1 MRASAFKIFILALGL
16 LFLATSCLLTRE
28 DLYDK
33 FGEDPTQQGTTS
45 PTPGIS
51 VDIGDGLIT
60 KEGPVTPG
68 SDSFTMVLDTQ
79 PTATVTIGPIISN
92 DTGEVTV
99 FPSSLTFTASNWD
112 IPQTV
117 TVTGVDDAIVD
128 GMRSVLIDLGIAS
141 GGDYGGINPG
151 DVTVHNLDDDN
162 TSTQEVI
169 LLPGDGL
176 ITREHPTTP
185 LSDSFQVVLSST
197 PTANVTIGTITST
210 DTGEVTVTPSS
221 LTFTASNW
229 DIPQTVTV
237 TGVDD
242 SDADGMVSV
251 TVNLGSCAS
260 SDPSWNGLGVAPVI
274 VHNLDD
280 DKPKGITVVA
290 GSSMLV
296 SENGGFSSFQIV
308 LDARPSANVTIPI
321 SSSDITEGT
330 VSTGSLVFSTA
341 NWATPQTVTVTGV
354 DDFEVDGNM
363 GFNAVIGAASSTD
376 SVYNGM
382 NPPDVPYQCVD
393 DDAPGVTI
401 AAGLNML
408 VTESGT
414 TGSFSVMLNSQPSA
428 DVSIH
433 FWSND
438 INEGDIISPA
448 GGTLTFTSGNW
459 GTAQIVV
466 VGGIDDFA
474 IDGNQPFTIVSDSA
488 ISADMDYSG
497 INPADISFTNVDDE
511 IPGITVNAGSSMLVT
526 ESGTT
531 SSFTVVLMA
540 QPSADVIISL
550 SSSNPAEGEVIVPAS
565 GDLTFTSANW
575 STSQTVT
582 VMGLDDSIVDG
593 NQLFTVVIDPAT
605 SGDPH
610 YNGINPQD
618 VTFTNAD
625 NDAPGITVIAGSTML
640 VHESG
645 TGSSFTVVLNSE
657 PATNVDIQVYSG
669 DLSEGD
675 VSVPASGTLTFDAG
689 NWNIPKTVTVEGVD
703 DGTIDGNQSFWVIL
717 DPAISG
723 DLDYSGIN
731 PQDVRFT
738 CIDDDTA
745 GAKAVSV
752 IAGSQMLVSENGSSS
767 SFQVVLTAAPTDDVE
782 INVWCDDISEGSVS
796 APALGV
802 ITFTTANWNLPVTV
816 TISGV
821 DDPITDGPQ
830 PFLAVLD
837 PVTSLDPGYAG
848 YDPQDVSYIN
858 VDDDQPGITVL
869 AGSAMLV
876 HESGISSSFS
886 VVLNSEPSGDVS
898 IGVSSTDITE
908 GTVETPASGT
918 LTFTA
923 TNWDVL
929 QTVTVKGQDDAVAD
943 GPVSFLVQ
951 LSDASSPLPSGD
963 PNYDLLTPSMPNVS
977 FTNVDNETPGIT
989 VSVGDGLV
997 TREDPFTPTSDTF
1010 SIVLNSQPLDDV
1022 IIGFTSDNINEVI
1035 VSPASVTFTA
1045 ASWNIAE
1052 SITVTG
1058 VDDFFMDDMQMVRV
1072 DILAASSPLDPYYD
1086 GMDAGEVYVYNLD
1099 DDSLMPK
1106 VIVLQSPTGFFTSE
1120 NGAECEIHLV
1130 LNGQPSDDVILSP
1143 ITSSNPAECTV
1154 SPTSVT
1160 FTPVTW
1166 NYPQTVKVSGVAD
1179 GGAGDGDQPVDIDFG
1194 ITSSPTDPNWDGLP
1208 GGLVTVTNLDF
1219 RGIIDLGYDDTQPPS
1234 WATISGAHQVT
1245 FLDNDPFD
1253 AYSDVLDEG
1262 YAYVPIGFPFMFLGQ
1277 YYEHI
1282 SVYTNGFASFDP
1294 AIDANAFAN
1303 DYLFE
1308 DSDWRADLYV
1318 NVLAPWWDDLTT
1330 ATGAVWYKTQ
1340 GISPNRVFVLEW
1352 ENAVFATGGSDDTYS
1367 FQIVLHEATN
1377 DIDFIYGPM
1386 SNIDGSNNE
1395 TTASAGIRGDRLL
1408 LAPDPYS
1415 MDAYPPGTK
1424 FAAKPTPAYSS
1435 RKVDDYP
1442 TQNPPAPGTIIRFTQ
1457 P

>member
-1 MRASAFKIFILALGL
+1 MRASAIKIFILALGL

-60 KEGPVTPG
+60 NENPTSP
-68 SDSFTMVLDTQ
+68 SHTDSFTVVLDTQ
-79 PTATVTIGPIISN
+79 PTATVTIGPITSL

-99 FPSSLTFTASNWD
+99 SPSSLTFTASNWD

-162 TSTQEVI
+162 SSTQEVI
-169 LLPGDGL
+169 VLTGDGL
-176 ITREHPTTP
+176 VTREHPTTP

-210 DTGEVTVTPSS
+210 DTGEVTVAPSS
-221 LTFTASNW
+221 LTFTTSNW
-229 DIPQTVTV
+229 DLPQTVTV

-242 SDADGMVSV
+242 MEPDGMVSV
-251 TVNLGSCAS
+251 TVTLGSCSS
-260 SDPSWNGLGVAPVI
+260 SDPNWNGLGVVPVT

-280 DKPKGITVVA
+280 DKPKGITVIA

-308 LDARPSANVTIPI
+308 LDALPSANVTIPI
-321 SSSDITEGT
+321 SSSDTTEGT
-330 VSTGSLVFSTA
+330 VSTTSLVFSTA

-354 DDFEVDGNM
+354 DDPDVDGNT
-363 GFNAVIGAASSTD
+363 GFNAVIGTASSGD

-382 NPPDVPYQCVD
+382 NPPDVLYRCVD

-401 AAGLNML
+401 VAGPNML

-414 TGSFSVMLNSQPSA
+414 TSSFYVLLNSRPTA
-428 DVSIH
+428 DVDIH

-438 INEGDIISPA
+438 INEGDITAPA
-448 GGTLTFTSGNW
+448 GGTLTFTSGDW
-459 GTAQIVV
+459 STAQIVV

-474 IDGNQPFTIVSDSA
+474 IDGNQPFTIVSDAAVST
-488 ISADMDYSG
+488 DMDYSG
-497 INPADISFTNVDDE
+497 INPADISFTNIDNE

-531 SSFTVVLMA
+531 SSFTIVLMA

-575 STSQTVT
+575 STPQTVT

-689 NWNIPKTVTVEGVD
+689 NWNIPKTVTVDGVD
-703 DGTIDGNQSFWVIL
+703 DGTIDGNQSFWVML

-731 PQDVRFT
+731 PQDVSFT

-745 GAKAVSV
+745 GVKAVSV

-802 ITFTTANWNLPVTV
+802 ITFTTANWNMPVTV

-821 DDPITDGPQ
+821 DDVIADGNQ

-876 HESGISSSFS
+876 HESGISSSFT

-923 TNWDVL
+923 TNWDVP

-943 GPVSFLVQ
+943 GPVSFLIQ

-963 PNYDLLTPSMPNVS
+963 PNYHLLTPSMPNVS

-989 VSVGDGLV
+989 VSIGDGLV
-997 TREDPFTPTSDTF
+997 TKEDPFTPTSDTF

-1022 IIGFTSDNINEVI
+1022 TIGFASDNINEVT

-1058 VDDFFMDDMQMVRV
+1058 VDDFFMDGMQMVRV
-1072 DILAASSPLDPYYD
+1072 DILAASSPLDPDYD

-1099 DDSLMPK
+1099 DDSLMPE
-1106 VIVLQSPTGFFTSE
+1106 VIVLQWPTGFFISE
-1120 NGAECEIHLV
+1120 NGAECEIQLV
-1130 LNGQPSDDVILSP
+1130 LNGQPSDDVTLSP
-1143 ITSSNPAECTV
+1143 ITSSNPAEGTV

-1166 NYPQTVKVSGVAD
+1166 NYPQTVKVNGVAD

-1194 ITSSPTDPNWDGLP
+1194 TASSADPNWDGLP
-1208 GGLVTVTNLDF
+1208 GGLVNVTNLDF
-1219 RGIIDLGYDDTQPPS
+1219 RGIIDLGYDNTLPPS
-1234 WATISGAHQVT
+1234 WSTISGAHQVT

-1253 AYSDVLDEG
+1253 AYTDVLDEG

-1282 SVYTNGFASFDP
+1282 TVYTNGFASFDP

-1303 DYLFE
+1303 EYIFE
-1308 DSDWRADLYV
+1308 DSDWRADLYI
-1318 NVLAPWWDDLTT
+1318 NVLGPWWDDLTT

-1340 GISPNRVFVLEW
+1340 GTSPNRVFILEW

-1367 FQIVLHEATN
+1367 FQIVLHEGTN

-1386 SNIDGSNNE
+1386 SNVDGSINE
-1395 TTASAGIRGDRLL
+1395 TSASAGIRGDRLL
-1408 LAPDPYS
+1408 LAPGPF
-1415 MDAYPPGTK
+1415 AIEAFTGTK
-1424 FAAKPTPAYSS
+1424 YTSKPAPFPT
-1435 RKVDDYP
+1435 RKVADF
-1442 TQNPPAPGTIIRFTQ
+1442 PPIGTIIRFTQ